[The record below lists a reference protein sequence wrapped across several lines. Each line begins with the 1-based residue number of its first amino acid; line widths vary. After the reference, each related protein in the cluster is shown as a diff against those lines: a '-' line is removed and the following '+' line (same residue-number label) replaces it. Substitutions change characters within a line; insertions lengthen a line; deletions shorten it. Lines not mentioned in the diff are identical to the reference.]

1 VHYPLIELATAVVFL
16 INYKLWGVEVEFYT
30 RTVFFVFILAMA
42 LIDGQFYI
50 IPDKLSIGGLVLG
63 LTLSFLPGDLS
74 PQNAFVG
81 SIFGG
86 CLLLGVA
93 WLGERIFKREAMGMG
108 DVKMMAMI
116 GSFIGLQGVVLTVF
130 LGSLLGTLI
139 FGPMNLRKRRLI
151 PFGVFLGIGAL
162 ISVYFSD
169 ILIRV
174 YLSTF
179 LG

>member
-1 VHYPLIELATAVVFL
+1 LVTAVVFL
-16 INYKLWGVEVEFYT
+16 INYTLWGVEIEFFT

-42 LIDGQFYI
+42 LIDGQFYV
-50 IPDKLSIGGLVLG
+50 IPDKLSIGGLVVG
-63 LTLSFLPGDLS
+63 LAFSFLPGDLS
-74 PQNAFVG
+74 PQSAFFG
-81 SIFGG
+81 SVFGG

-93 WLGERIFKREAMGMG
+93 WLGERIFKKEAMGMG

-151 PFGVFLGIGAL
+151 PFGVFLGIGGL
-162 ISVYFSD
+162 ISIYFSD
-169 ILIRV
+169 LIIRFYISTIL
-174 YLSTF
+174 
-179 LG
+179 G